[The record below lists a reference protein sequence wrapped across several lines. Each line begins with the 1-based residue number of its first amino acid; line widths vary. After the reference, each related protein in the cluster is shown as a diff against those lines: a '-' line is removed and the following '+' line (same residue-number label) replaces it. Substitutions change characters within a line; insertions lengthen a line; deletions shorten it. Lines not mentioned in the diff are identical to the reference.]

1 MIHYRNMAKK
11 TTSEIVPE
19 STNSE
24 ARTGVIAMNISTE
37 MRESFIAYSM
47 SVITQRA
54 LPDIRD
60 GLKPVHRRILYAMSE
75 LGLYST
81 AKFRKSALVVGE
93 VLGKYHPHGDKSVY
107 DAMVVLAQDF
117 STRYPLVWGQGNF
130 GSIDDDPPAAMRY
143 TEAKMS
149 KISAELLRDIDKDTV
164 DFRPNY
170 DNSQREP
177 TVMPTAVPTLL
188 LNGSFGIAV
197 GMATKI
203 PPHNLGEVVDAC
215 VAYIDDKNITTDG
228 LLEYIKGPD
237 FPIGG
242 IAYGQTDIAH
252 AYTTGRGGV
261 VCRGEAEVVELKN
274 GSFQII
280 ITSIPYQT
288 VKQSLIEKIANLVQ
302 EKKLIGIKALRDE
315 STKEMRIVM
324 DLKSG
329 TNPQKTLNY
338 IYKHTELESRFNYNM
353 LALVDGS
360 PQTLSLKDFIS
371 NFITHRQEVVKRRTI
386 FDLNKA
392 EARAHILEGLKKAL
406 DHIDEV
412 IKIIKASKDTVE
424 ARDNLMKKFKF
435 SEIQANAIL
444 EMRLQKLAG
453 LERKKIED
461 ELAEVL
467 KTIAFLKDLLASEKK
482 MLKVI
487 RDELL
492 EIKEKYG
499 DARRTKIVKAAV
511 GNISDEDLVPDT
523 ETALVYTAGGY
534 IKRTDPAEYRSQKRG
549 GVGVVDMDTKEEDVV
564 THLLTASTHA
574 NMLFFTNLG
583 KVYQLK
589 MYDLPE
595 GRRATKGKSI
605 MNFLQLADNES
616 VTSILPVPKGNEVK
630 DQSLFFVTKS
640 GVIKKVAADSFAS
653 VRRNGLIAINLRDG
667 DTLLGAMLTAA
678 DDTVM
683 LVTADG
689 QSIRFKASQVRDM
702 GRTATGVKGMDIDST
717 DSVIGLGIISP
728 SMKNPTV
735 LIMSGNG
742 YGKRTPIDEYKVQNR
757 GGSGIK
763 TANVTDKT
771 GPIVGA
777 KIVTDDNSE
786 LIAISQKSQ
795 VIRTELDSIPVL
807 GRATQGVRIMKLR
820 EGDNI
825 ASLTLL

>member
-1 MIHYRNMAKK
+1 MAKK
-11 TTSEIVPE
+11 TSSEQPSE
-19 STNSE
+19 SPVVMHDKT
-24 ARTGVIAMNISTE
+24 IPMNISRE

-47 SVITQRA
+47 SVITSRA

-60 GLKPVHRRILYAMSE
+60 GLKPVHRRILYAMNE
-75 LGLYST
+75 LGLSAS

-93 VLGKYHPHGDKSVY
+93 VLGKYHPHGDTAVY
-107 DAMVVLAQDF
+107 DSMVGMAQDF
-117 STRYPLVWGQGNF
+117 SYRYPLVWGQGNF
-130 GSIDDDPPAAMRY
+130 GSIDGDGAAAMRY
-143 TEAKMS
+143 TEAKMT
-149 KISAELLRDIDKDTV
+149 KLAGEILRDIDKDTV

-170 DNSQREP
+170 DQTQKEP
-177 TVMPTAVPTLL
+177 AVMPTAVPSLL
-188 LNGSFGIAV
+188 LNGTLGIAV
-197 GMATKI
+197 GMATNI
-203 PPHNLGEVVDAC
+203 PPHNLGEIMDAC
-215 VAYIDDKNITTDG
+215 VAYVDEKDISIEG
-228 LLEYIKGPD
+228 LLEHVKGPD

-242 IAYGQTDIAH
+242 VVYNHADIVH

-261 VCRGEAEVVELKN
+261 VCRGEAEIVELKN
-274 GSFQII
+274 GSFQIV
-280 ITSIPYQT
+280 ITSIPFRVNKT
-288 VKQSLIEKIANLVQ
+288 AMMEKIATLVQ
-302 EKKLIGIKALRDE
+302 EKKLAGIKGLRDE

-329 TNPQKTLNY
+329 VSPQKTLNY
-338 IYKHTELESRFNYNM
+338 IYKHTDLESRFNYNM
-353 LALVDGS
+353 LALVDGA

-371 NFITHRQEVVKRRTI
+371 NFIDHRKEVVRRRTL

-412 IKIIKASKDTVE
+412 IKIIKASKDTSE

-444 EMRLQKLAG
+444 DMKLQKLAG
-453 LERKKIED
+453 LERKKLEE
-461 ELAEVL
+461 ELNEVL
-467 KTIAFLKDLLASEKK
+467 KLIAFLKDLLASEKK

-487 RDELL
+487 RDELV
-492 EIKEKYG
+492 EIKDKYS
-499 DARRTKIVKAAV
+499 DPRRTKIIKGSVA
-511 GNISDEDLVPDT
+511 NISDEDLVADV
-523 ETALVYTAGGY
+523 ESALVYTAGGY
-534 IKRTDPAEYRSQKRG
+534 IKRTDPSEYRSQKRG
-549 GVGVVDMDTKEEDVV
+549 GVGVIDMDTKEEDVV

-574 NMLFFTNLG
+574 NVLFFTNLG

-595 GRRATKGKSI
+595 GRRATRGKSI

-630 DQSLFFVTKS
+630 DQSLFFVTKQ

-653 VRRNGLIAINLRDG
+653 VRRSGLIAINLREG
-667 DTLLGAMLTAA
+667 DTLLGAMLTAV

-702 GRTATGVKGMDIDST
+702 GRTATGVKGMELDTADTI
-717 DSVIGLGIISP
+717 IGLGIVSP

-735 LIMSGNG
+735 MIMSNNG

-777 KIVTDDNSE
+777 KIVTDDDSE

-820 EGDNI
+820 EGDAI

>member
-1 MIHYRNMAKK
+1 MAKK
-11 TTSEIVPE
+11 SNPESIPE
-19 STNSE
+19 STDSE
-24 ARTGVIAMNISTE
+24 VRTGVIPMNISTE
-37 MRESFIAYSM
+37 MRDSFIAYSM

-149 KISAELLRDIDKDTV
+149 KISSELLRDIEKDTV

-170 DNSQREP
+170 DNTQREP

-203 PPHNLGEVVDAC
+203 PPHNLGEVVDAS
-215 VAYIDDKNITTDG
+215 VAYIDDKNITTEE
-228 LLEYIKGPD
+228 LLEHIKGPD

-242 IAYGQTDIAH
+242 IAYSQADITH

-302 EKKLIGIKALRDE
+302 EKKLIGIKGLRDE

-324 DLKSG
+324 DLKTG

-412 IKIIKASKDTVE
+412 IKIIKASKDTTE

-534 IKRTDPAEYRSQKRG
+534 IKRTDPSEYRSQKRG

-640 GVIKKVAADSFAS
+640 GVIKKVAADSFSS

>member
-1 MIHYRNMAKK
+1 MVYCTGMAKK
-11 TTSEIVPE
+11 SSSDQAPE
-19 STNSE
+19 S
-24 ARTGVIAMNISTE
+24 VISTHDKTIGINISKE
-37 MRESFIAYSM
+37 MRDSFIAYSM

-60 GLKPVHRRILYAMSE
+60 GLKPVHRRILFAMHE
-75 LGLYST
+75 LGLSAS

-93 VLGKYHPHGDKSVY
+93 VLGKYHPHGDIAVY
-107 DAMVVLAQDF
+107 ESMVVLAQDF
-117 STRYPLVWGQGNF
+117 KTRYPLVWGQGNF
-130 GSIDDDPPAAMRY
+130 GSIDDDPAAAMRY
-143 TEAKMS
+143 TEAKMA
-149 KISAELLRDIDKDTV
+149 KISTEILRDIDKDTV
-164 DFRPNY
+164 DFRLNY
-170 DNSQREP
+170 DQTQKEP
-177 TVMPTAVPTLL
+177 VVMPTAVPSLL
-188 LNGSFGIAV
+188 LNGGLGIAV
-197 GMATKI
+197 GMATNI

-215 VAYIDDKNITTDG
+215 VAYIDDEHITVDG
-228 LLEYIKGPD
+228 LLEHVKGPD

-242 IAYGQTDIAH
+242 VVYNQTDIAH

-261 VCRGEAEVVELKN
+261 VCRGEAEIVELKN

-280 ITSIPYQT
+280 ITSTPYR
-288 VKQSLIEKIANLVQ
+288 VVRRSLIEKIAELVQ
-302 EKKLIGIKALRDE
+302 EKKLIGIKGLRDE
-315 STKEMRIVM
+315 STKDTRIVL
-324 DLKSG
+324 DLKTG
-329 TNPQKTLNY
+329 TSPQKTLNY

-353 LALVDGS
+353 LALVDGT

-371 NFITHRQEVVKRRTI
+371 NFINHRQEVVKRRTQ

-412 IKIIKASKDTVE
+412 IKIIKSSKDTVE
-424 ARDNLMKKFKF
+424 ARTNLIKKFKF

-444 EMRLQKLAG
+444 DMKLQKLAG

-461 ELAEVL
+461 ELAELL
-467 KTIAFLKDLLASEKK
+467 KTIAFLKDLLGSPKK

-487 RDELL
+487 REELL
-492 EIKEKYG
+492 EIKDKYG
-499 DARRTKIVKAAV
+499 DERRTKIVKSAV
-511 GNISDEDLVPDT
+511 GTISDEDLVPDT

-534 IKRTDPAEYRSQKRG
+534 IKRTDPSEYRAQKRG
-549 GVGVVDMDTKEEDVV
+549 GVGVVDIDTKEEDVV

-595 GRRATKGKSI
+595 GRRATRGKSI

-630 DQSLFFVTKS
+630 DQSLFFVTKQ
-640 GVIKKVAADSFAS
+640 GVIKKVAANSFES

-667 DTLLGAMLTAA
+667 DTLLGAMLTTS

-683 LVTADG
+683 LVTSEG

-702 GRTATGVKGMDIDST
+702 GRTATGVKGMDIDSS
-717 DSVIGLGIISP
+717 DSIIGLGIVSP
-728 SMKNPTV
+728 SMKNPT
-735 LIMSGNG
+735 LMIMSGNG
-742 YGKRTPIDEYKVQNR
+742 YGKRTPIDEYKIQNR

-777 KIVTDDNSE
+777 KIVTDDDSE

-795 VIRTELDSIPVL
+795 VIRTELESIPVL